1 MGCALSRSNPS
12 RVSCFYINTSH
23 SPDKTTTH
31 TMLERDRDREGREGN
46 WWHMWCL
53 LRRSWT
59 GIMWARLRSVWFAS
73 VRRSSPQFGSARF
86 DSGLASCCLVNWRC
100 PALRLPHDDDAASLI
115 CINKHI
121 IYILLHTHTHTH
133 TQIPYI
139 YLWYLCAYCIS
150 IRRVSATTTGTH
162 AKHSYSFICFN
173 VEWAPHSQTQP
184 QPGRSN
190 PMRSDP
196 IPIPISIPILFLNVS
211 DCDCDS
217 PFRIARLVVVACL
230 ELGVIRRQALGP

>member
-23 SPDKTTTH
+23 STDKTTTH
-31 TMLERDRDREGREGN
+31 TMLERDRDREGRKGN

-59 GIMWARLRSVWFAS
+59 GIMWARIRSVWFAS

-121 IYILLHTHTHTH
+121 IYILLHTHTHRYHIYICDICVHIVYRSGEWVRLRRVLMPSTH
-133 TQIPYI
+133 IR
-139 YLWYLCAYCIS
+139 LFALMS
-150 IRRVSATTTGTH
+150 SGRRIRR
-162 AKHSYSFICFN
+162 
-173 VEWAPHSQTQP
+173 
-184 QPGRSN
+184 RS
-190 PMRSDP
+190 RSRDDP
-196 IPIPISIPILFLNVS
+196 IRCDPIRFRFRFRF
-211 DCDCDS
+211 
-217 PFRIARLVVVACL
+217 PFRFCFWMFPTAIAILHFASRVSSS
-230 ELGVIRRQALGP
+230 